1 MSDFRDQYQD
11 TPAGVIKYVAA
22 ARDWPISVAYTKAV
36 AFAEIETPSWEGFL
50 SDEFRASRLRTLADM
65 VREIDQP
72 GSERLASLIEERARA
87 VVEAEYD
94 WTGQVQETATSVGR
108 DFRTVGRGAFRG
120 LQVLG
125 PLVLGVAIL
134 YTFGRK

>member
-1 MSDFRDQYQD
+1 MSEFRDQYED

-50 SDEFRASRLRTLADM
+50 SDDFRASRLRELADM
-65 VREIDQP
+65 VREIKQP

-87 VVEAEYD
+87 VVEADYD
-94 WTGQVQETATSVGR
+94 WTGQVAETATSVGR
-108 DFRTVGRGAFRG
+108 DIRTVGRGTFKG
-120 LQVLG
+120 LQMLG

-134 YTFGRK
+134 YTFGRR